1 MPDDPTLRVR
11 GGRGTL
17 RGRRRPAI
25 LEASLP
31 ETRDDRSAPPSRH
44 AHAARSAPRP
54 PPRPRAAHPVK
65 DRLRVASVA
74 LAAIVV
80 FNLGR
85 EGYRW
90 YAFRDERAAIVRL
103 RRHVVEAGAEV
114 TLTRGQLEAL
124 NRAVG
129 TADSGLTA
137 DVQVLRRYAV
147 QSDGGLLPPAVY
159 ARYLRDRRRYDEH
172 RAQRQEVSRRW
183 EEVQGRLHA
192 SADWYNV
199 LADSIRTLATRIG
212 DPYYHVPLPVEAA
225 AEKGLIK
232 VDSGRSNE

>member
-1 MPDDPTLRVR
+1 MRAGPQA
-11 GGRGTL
+11 L

-25 LEASLP
+25 LGTSLP
-31 ETRDDRSAPPSRH
+31 ETLAHRSVPSPH
-44 AHAARSAPRP
+44 AHAAPSATRP
-54 PPRPRAAHPVK
+54 ARRPRGARHVK

-103 RRHVVEAGAEV
+103 RKQVVEAGAEATV
-114 TLTRGQLEAL
+114 TRGQLEML
-124 NRAVG
+124 NRSLQS
-129 TADSGLTA
+129 ADSDLAA
-137 DVQVLRRYAV
+137 DVRVLRGYSL

-159 ARYLRDRRRYDEH
+159 ARYLRDRRRYDE
-172 RAQRQEVSRRW
+172 RRERRQEVSRRW
-183 EEVQGRLHA
+183 EELQARLHA
-192 SADWYNV
+192 SADRYDV

-232 VDSGRSNE
+232 VDSGRSN